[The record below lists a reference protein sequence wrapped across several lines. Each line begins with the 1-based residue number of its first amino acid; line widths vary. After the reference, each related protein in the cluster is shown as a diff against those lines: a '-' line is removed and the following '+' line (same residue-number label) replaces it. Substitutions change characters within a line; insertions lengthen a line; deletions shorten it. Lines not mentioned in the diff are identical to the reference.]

1 MKELQIDYLDLLLIH
16 WPIKFV
22 HDMPKQPRLPSGL
35 PVPGLQAQFEYID
48 TWKTFEALK
57 EEGKVKNIG
66 VSNFTISQLED
77 LISHCKI
84 QPSVLQVEVHPYN
97 TNVLIYNNLIFRVI

>member
-1 MKELQIDYLDLLLIH
+1 
-16 WPIKFV
+16 
-22 HDMPKQPRLPSGL
+22 MPKHPRQPDGL
-35 PVPGLQAQFEYID
+35 PVPGLEAHFEYKE

-77 LISHCKI
+77 LLSNCKI
-84 QPSVLQVEVHPYN
+84 EPSILQVEVHPYN
-97 TNVLIYNNLIFRVI
+97 TNVYLFYFIVYFIRQN